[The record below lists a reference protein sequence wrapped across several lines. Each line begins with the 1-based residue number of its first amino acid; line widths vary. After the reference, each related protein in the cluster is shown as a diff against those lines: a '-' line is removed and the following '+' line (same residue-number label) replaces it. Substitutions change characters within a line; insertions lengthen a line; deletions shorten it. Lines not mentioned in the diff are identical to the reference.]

1 MSKSFETE
9 EETIR
14 FSQDSIASLSIEGFN
29 LTAFASSSKKVLES
43 IPEKDRATPIRD
55 LHVDALPT
63 EYVLGLGWDCTSDKY
78 HLRVKPMPSV
88 NTRRELLSALARSFG
103 PLGIC
108 LPVLTFAKILFQS
121 TSTSRTLVN
130 SGFTPLGWDD
140 PLPNEILTKWNMFA
154 NGLHLLSQI
163 SIDRC
168 FQPDSSPLI
177 DSTLTL
183 LVFSDASLATFG
195 AVAYLRTSCDDRDH
209 LSFVMAK

>member
-63 EYVLGLGWDCTSDKY
+63 EYVLGLGWDCTTSDKY

-88 NTRRELLSALARSFG
+88 NTRRITFRSCPFVRPTRYLLAS
-103 PLGIC
+103 
-108 LPVLTFAKILFQS
+108 IL
-121 TSTSRTLVN
+121 
-130 SGFTPLGWDD
+130 
-140 PLPNEILTKWNMFA
+140 
-154 NGLHLLSQI
+154 LHLPK
-163 SIDRC
+163 
-168 FQPDSSPLI
+168 FYFNPLA
-177 DSTLTL
+177 LHAPL
-183 LVFSDASLATFG
+183 
-195 AVAYLRTSCDDRDH
+195 
-209 LSFVMAK
+209 